1 MLLRVRCDRRRRL
14 VVCVG
19 EPALRLWVERR
30 LLWVYSSCAGRDGR
44 LECAGACV
52 RRRASTYV
60 LRIVSLHLL
69 LLLLLLY
76 VYILNALSWD
86 EPGCQF
92 VLLLLLLGLL
102 RLLLLL
108 LLLLGSQV
116 IVVLILADLLLV
128 KPCARRGVT
137 ANGVVAFARRS
148 NRLPGITSA
157 SRNSQ
162 IDRLVG

>member
-1 MLLRVRCDRRRRL
+1 MLLRVRRGGRRRL
-14 VVCVG
+14 VVRVG

-30 LLWVYSSCAGRDGR
+30 LLWVYCSCAGRDGR
-44 LECAGACV
+44 LECAGASV
-52 RRRASTYV
+52 RWRASTYI

-69 LLLLLLY
+69 LLLLD

-86 EPGCQF
+86 EPGRQF

-102 RLLLLL
+102 WLL
-108 LLLLGSQV
+108 LLLLGSLV
-116 IVVLILADLLLV
+116 VVVLIIADMLLV

-137 ANGVVAFARRS
+137 ADGVVAFARRS
-148 NRLPGITSA
+148 NRLPGITA
-157 SRNSQ
+157 APRNSQ